1 LDLLCDKQLQSLGGL
16 FVPREKTSPHLLGA
30 PGKLYGRGK
39 EHFSL
44 LFANLDAISRP
55 SELWSLGPDL
65 LSDKDGVHLPRR
77 TEMTLHI
84 LCWQVA
90 GQTEEESV
98 HVLLNGPQARDY
110 FAC

>member
-1 LDLLCDKQLQSLGGL
+1 
-16 FVPREKTSPHLLGA
+16 
-30 PGKLYGRGK
+30 
-39 EHFSL
+39 L
-44 LFANLDAISRP
+44 LFANLDAISRLN
-55 SELWSLGPDL
+55 ELWSLGPDL
-65 LSDKDGVHLPRR
+65 LSDKDGVLLRFSPRR